1 MKITLTYDEL
11 EKFAIDN
18 QNKGLVYATELI
30 KLKNNHMDK
39 SLLETKQNCVD
50 MLDST
55 IIWNSTQDYTNTT
68 YKTK

>member
-1 MKITLTYDEL
+1 MEITLTFDEL

-30 KLKNNHMDK
+30 ILRNNHIDK
-39 SLLETKQNCVD
+39 SLLETKQDCID
-50 MLDST
+50 MLEST
-55 IIWNSTQDYTNTT
+55 LIWNSTQDYTNTT